1 MVGEVKL
8 LAVTVPLTMRML
20 VPAPFKAITFCAVVD
35 VETFAQN
42 ATDFTDE
49 ETLPTVVEAVIP
61 SNLIA
66 WPILPGVLR
75 GAVVVAEPA
84 GIVGVHVP
92 PAVNVHMY
100 LPPDCVNLPPVALVI
115 SPVVAE
121 IITMPEPPEPPLV
134 GPSVPPPPPPPLL
147 AVPAT
152 PGLLRGAPS

>member
-20 VPAPFKAITFCAVVD
+20 VPAPFKSITFCAVVD

-42 ATDFTDE
+42 ATDLTDD
-49 ETLPTVVEAVIP
+49 ETLPTVVLAVSP

-92 PAVNVHMY
+92 LAVKVQMS
-100 LPPDCVNLPPVALVI
+100 LPPDCVNVPPVALVM
-115 SPVVAE
+115 SPVVAD
-121 IITMPEPPEPPLV
+121 IMTMPEPPDPPV
-134 GPSVPPPPPPPLL
+134 PAVDCPPPPPVF
-147 AVPAT
+147 AVPAV
-152 PGLLRGAPS
+152 PLCVPPE